1 MSYGFSY
8 SMARRIEER
17 HKAEP
22 NNLLFSTMALCLK
35 KNIVPSQI
43 ADHLG
48 VSKQHVY
55 NWING
60 KYAVSD
66 EDAAALKQFQKDLK
80 ANRI

>member
-8 SMARRIEER
+8 SMAQRIEER
-17 HKAEP
+17 HKSDP
-22 NNLLFSTMALCLK
+22 NDLLFSVLALCVK

-43 ADHLG
+43 ANHLG

-60 KYAVSD
+60 VYVVSD
-66 EDAAALKQFQKDLK
+66 ADLKALKQFQKDLK
-80 ANRI
+80 ANRV